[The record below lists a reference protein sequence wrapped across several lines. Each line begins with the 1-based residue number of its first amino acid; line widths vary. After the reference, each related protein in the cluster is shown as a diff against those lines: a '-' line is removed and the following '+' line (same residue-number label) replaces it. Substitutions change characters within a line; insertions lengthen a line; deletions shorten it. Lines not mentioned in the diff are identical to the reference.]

1 MNIMGWAPKIV
12 RMWFTHKK
20 TIADMRLRYIDHKL
34 EKIKGVKERR
44 KVYVRSSWI
53 VLSVNEANYQAP

>member
-1 MNIMGWAPKIV
+1 
-12 RMWFTHKK
+12 MWFTHKK
-20 TIADMRLRYIDHKL
+20 NIADMRLRYIDHKL

-53 VLSVNEANYQAP
+53 VLSVNESNYQAP